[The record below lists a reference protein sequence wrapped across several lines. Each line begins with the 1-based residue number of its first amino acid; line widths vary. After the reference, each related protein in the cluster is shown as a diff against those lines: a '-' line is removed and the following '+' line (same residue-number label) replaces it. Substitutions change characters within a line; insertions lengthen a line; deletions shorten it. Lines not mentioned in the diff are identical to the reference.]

1 MWEIGQG
8 GGGWGHETE
17 GGAVGEGVIG
27 DGMKS

>member
-1 MWEIGQG
+1 MWEFGQG

-17 GGAVGEGVIG
+17 GGAVGEGATG